1 MGTVLFFKLRHYICN
16 ALIFSNLLFMRE
28 LLTISLVFILSFN
41 KITAQESIIEHKIQK
56 GETAYFIAQK
66 YKVSLDEIYK
76 LNPESQNGL
85 RDNQI
90 VRIPVHTPIME
101 TEIKQLT
108 HTVAAKETLFGLSK
122 QYNVSVEAI
131 QNENT
136 SILADGLKIGQEL
149 IIPQENNSKVKN
161 ASINTVTSSK
171 AMHQVLAKES
181 LFSIARQYNVSVQDL
196 ETLNKDILLNGLQ
209 IGQTIVIPNKRKTI
223 DGRVRIIN
231 GETIFHVVAPKETK
245 YSIAKKY
252 GITIDQLESQN
263 PEIVNGL
270 VEGNKLAINIK
281 EITPTNDNEELML
294 ALAEK
299 QVVVEKTKAK
309 TIELEDL
316 KDRLVIQKE
325 MNQKVIKIN
334 DLNVDLK
341 GMDGLKGNS
350 IEKLRLVLEA
360 NKNVQEVLMSKLDS
374 LVVIMTDDLTELKK
388 MDILNMKESKRL
400 EKKSDESISKTN
412 ELSSQLKKELAENRK
427 SYAGLMNKVERI
439 AVEEN
444 QEYKRK
450 VRENIKNKTGETL
463 LQSLSLEKIQYYK
476 IDQEKNDA
484 QNQKLIAKIDSLD
497 TQKKIEVKR
506 RISKASFYG
515 SEAREFDDRLALVKL
530 KRYQDK
536 VLHNQIN
543 TETPITTLS
552 LDEIKQKIKEDPLY
566 NNEDVKIEVFDNLKA
581 VPNGYYLVLGIFTDA
596 TQRDQFIMKL
606 IDTGDFNASFF
617 YNVNSQSYYVYSD
630 AFENI
635 EEALYKYKQKENTP
649 LYKNWS
655 IAKLE
660 LYISK

>member
-1 MGTVLFFKLRHYICN
+1 MRDFLTVLFVFL
-16 ALIFSNLLFMRE
+16 
-28 LLTISLVFILSFN
+28 LVFN
-41 KITAQESIIEHKIQK
+41 KAFGQESIIEHKIEK

-66 YKVSLDEIYK
+66 YKVSLEEIYK
-76 LNPESQNGL
+76 LNPESQSRL
-85 RDNQI
+85 KDSQI
-90 VRIPVHTPIME
+90 IRIPVNAPVKEKE
-101 TEIKQLT
+101 TKELT

-131 QNENT
+131 QNENA
-136 SILADGLKIGQEL
+136 SILADGLKMGQEL
-149 IIPQENNSKVKN
+149 IIPQENNNKVKN
-161 ASINTVTSSK
+161 ASANSVTSSK
-171 AMHQVLAKES
+171 AVHQVVAKES

-252 GITIDQLESQN
+252 EITIDQLEAQN

-270 VEGNKLAINIK
+270 IEGNKLAINVK
-281 EITPTNDNEELML
+281 EITPINDNEELML

-309 TIELEDL
+309 TIQLEDL
-316 KDRLVIQKE
+316 KDRLVVQKE

-350 IEKLRLVLEA
+350 VEKLRLVLEA

-374 LVVIMTDDLTELKK
+374 LVVIMTDDLYDLKK
-388 MDILNMKESKRL
+388 TDILNMKESKRL
-400 EKKSDESISKTN
+400 EKKSYESIAITN

-450 VRENIKNKTGETL
+450 VRENIKNKTGEPL
-463 LQSLSLEKIQYYK
+463 LQSLSLEKIQSYK
-476 IDQEKNDA
+476 IGQEKNDA

-536 VLHNQIN
+536 VIHNQTN
-543 TETPITTLS
+543 TETSIATLS

-566 NNEDVKIEVFDNLKA
+566 NNEEVKIEIFDNLKA

-617 YNVNSQSYYVYSD
+617 FNVNSQSYYVYSD
-630 AFENI
+630 GFENI